1 MKINND
7 ILVNVHLITNDV
19 SNYSLTIDCSNNPSI
34 YAIKSRLYDDTG
46 IHPNHQRILF
56 NNKIINNDTYLKS
69 LNNGQTNN
77 KSLDVNMMIISPNI
91 M

>member
-1 MKINND
+1 MEINND

-19 SNYSLTIDCSNNPSI
+19 SNYSLTIDSSNNPTI
-34 YAIKSRLYDDTG
+34 YAVKSRLYDNTG